1 MTEDVQRYATL
12 LHQAAA
18 LWRVRL
24 DKRLRP
30 WGMTQ
35 TTWRTLWI
43 LRMDGRSYNQSE
55 LAARLG
61 IESPTLV
68 RIIDRMQG
76 MGLLE
81 RIADPQDRRQKRI
94 GITPA
99 GLDLVQE
106 IEREVSG
113 LRQELLAD
121 AAPQDLQ
128 AGIRLLEGIVAKAT
142 AERETATPAADGE

>member
-94 GITPA
+94 RITPA

-142 AERETATPAADGE
+142 AEREAATPAADGE